1 MKKLA
6 IFDFDGTLFDSID
19 DVVICFNKVLTMHG
33 LSTMTR
39 EEYIPCLGG
48 NIDEIVALVL
58 GDNCASQNID
68 EIKDIYLKL
77 YNESE
82 KEHTIPF
89 ENSHEILRKLQ
100 DKNVLLAINS
110 NRLTYSLNEFVNR
123 YFGDIDFLAV
133 EGHNYPHPSKPDP
146 YGVNNIMKLADVDAG
161 DVIYIGDSS
170 KDIETAKNAGVDCI
184 IVKWGYGNEKDFEN
198 EYVLDVIEDI
208 SQILNYF

>member
-68 EIKDIYLKL
+68 EIKGIYLKL

-110 NRLTYSLNEFVNR
+110 NRLSYSLNEFVNR

-133 EGHNYPHPSKPDP
+133 EGHDYPHPSKPDP

>member
-133 EGHNYPHPSKPDP
+133 EGHDYPHPSKPDP
-146 YGVNNIMKLADVDAG
+146 YGVNKIMKLADVDAG

>member
-146 YGVNNIMKLADVDAG
+146 YGVNNIMRLSDVDAG